1 MVTQIN
7 ERGKIFTQVINK
19 KPVQVIIQTQNQ
31 KISGTIYL
39 IPENRIIDE
48 LNSNGQFLAVTEA
61 TILSKD
67 DVKLYESEFL
77 SVNLDQIIWIL
88 PVEEINQEKK

>member
-19 KPVQVIIQTQNQ
+19 KPAEVIIQTQTH

-39 IPENRIIDE
+39 APENRMIDE
-48 LNSNGQFLAVTEA
+48 LNSNGQFLAVTNA
-61 TILSKD
+61 NILSQD
-67 DVKLYESEFL
+67 DIKLYESEFL
-77 SVNLDQIIWIL
+77 SVNLNQIIWIL
-88 PVEEINQEKK
+88 PVAEINQE

>member
-19 KPVQVIIQTQNQ
+19 KPVQVIIQTHNQ
-31 KISGTIYL
+31 KITGTVYL
-39 IPENRIIDE
+39 SPENRIIDE
-48 LNSNGQFLAVTEA
+48 LNSNGQFLAVTDA
-61 TILSKD
+61 TILSID